1 MVGFSDI
8 KGSVLMLSSDCRVC
22 GNKDISIDR
31 TKGFVEKNLLWI
43 IRLSPYRCGECR
55 TRFYRFNFLN
65 GLESTKRVKQRRRK
79 TSKEESLTELVNPMD
94 EKEFNELI
102 AKIGESEREI
112 FGKVESQK
120 IDG

>member
-8 KGSVLMLSSDCRVC
+8 KGSVLMLSSHCSVC

-31 TKGFVEKNLLWI
+31 TKGFIEKNLLWI

-55 TRFYRFNFLN
+55 SRFYRFNLRN
-65 GLESTKRVKQRRRK
+65 GLDSAKRVKQRRRR
-79 TSKEESLTELVNPMD
+79 TAEAESLTELVNPMD
-94 EKEFNELI
+94 EKEFSELI

-112 FGKVESQK
+112 FGKVDSQK